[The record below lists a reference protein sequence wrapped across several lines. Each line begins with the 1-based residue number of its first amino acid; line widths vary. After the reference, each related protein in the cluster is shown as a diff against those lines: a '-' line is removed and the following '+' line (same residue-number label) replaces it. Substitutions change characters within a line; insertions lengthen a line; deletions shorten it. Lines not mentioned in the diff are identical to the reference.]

1 MLTTTKEIE
10 MKNVIEVTGTIK
22 NIRTYTKEGKGTM
35 LTGWF
40 DQRDSSRTSD
50 GTADRTVYV
59 VGMNIVAFDNATVSE
74 ILGASTAGKE
84 VTMPVTLVG
93 RMVTKFDTRQGIDE
107 AKRYKPSLQLE
118 VHDVEVHA

>member
-1 MLTTTKEIE
+1 

-40 DQRDSSRTSD
+40 DQRDISRTSD

-59 VGMNIVAFDNATVSE
+59 VGMNIVAFDNLPVSD
-74 ILGASTAGKE
+74 ILGASNGSGSKE
-84 VTMPVTLVG
+84 TTLPVTIKG
-93 RMVTKFDTRQGIDE
+93 RMVTKFDTRPGIE
-107 AKRYKPSLQLE
+107 ESKRYKPSLQLE
-118 VHDVEVHA
+118 VHDVVVHN